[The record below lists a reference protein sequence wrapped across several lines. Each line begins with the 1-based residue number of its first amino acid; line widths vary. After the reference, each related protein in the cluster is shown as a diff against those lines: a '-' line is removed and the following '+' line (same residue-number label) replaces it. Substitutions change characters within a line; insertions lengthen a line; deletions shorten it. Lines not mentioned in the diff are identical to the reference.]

1 MKEFDDVQVIY
12 KPLSQPKIGLGYQ
25 GFNPRTEILPKGWSS
40 EGKRPLTCDILVEH
54 DVGYK
59 VRDGVTLYADVLRP
73 PTGRVPAIVCWSPFG
88 KKFNGSDAL
97 NLMAPYNLGLRDDAL
112 SGLEKFEAPDPAFW
126 VEKGY
131 AIVNVDN
138 RGSFDSG
145 GSCAVLGTQEGEDGH
160 DVIECIAKEPWCT
173 GNIGMAGNSHLAQSQ
188 WFIAAQQPPSL
199 KAIAPWE
206 GCADMYRETFVRG
219 GIYCGDLFDEL
230 ISKYVIHGREIE
242 GIRAMFDKYPLA
254 NDYWNDKRAEIEK
267 IDIPTY
273 ITGTWSNT
281 MHGMGAIRGW
291 LKVKT
296 SNKWLRFHP
305 YQEWYDL
312 WGCPESTQELLQF
325 FDRYLKGLDNNW
337 ESTPRV
343 RMALLKF
350 GQTPSIGG
358 IVEQDF
364 PIPNTEYKK
373 AYLESNEKLA
383 LHKPTNSLTLSYDAT
398 SQADFLKFRYTFD
411 KTTRIMGMPKAVL
424 YMSCQEHDDMD
435 VFVILRKV
443 SSTGEPMLC
452 LNVPWE
458 GLPVKS
464 FHEIPEKLRT
474 EVILY
479 KGPTGIIRASQRAID
494 HDKSMHPNWPFHP
507 HDREER
513 VPPGQIIKLEIGI
526 WATGIEFQA
535 GESIQFEIAGHFRGV
550 SNFGRPEHVKNKG
563 RHIVH
568 IGGGHDSHVLLPFC

>member
-1 MKEFDDVQVIY
+1 MTKFDEEVTYV
-12 KPLSQPKIGLGYQ
+12 PLSPPKVGLGYQ
-25 GFNPRTEILPKGWSS
+25 GFNPRTEILPKGWSNP
-40 EGKRPLTCDILVEH
+40 GKRALTCEILVDH

-59 VRDGVTLYADVLRP
+59 LRDGVTLYADVLRP
-73 PTGRVPAIVCWSPFG
+73 PTGKVPAIVCWSPFG
-88 KKFNGSDAL
+88 KKFNGMDAL
-97 NLMAPYNLGLRDDAL
+97 NLMAPFNLGLPDDAL

-126 VEKGY
+126 VQQGY

-138 RGSFDSG
+138 RGSFDSE

-160 DVIECIAKEPWCT
+160 DFIERIAKEPWCT
-173 GNIGMAGNSHLAQSQ
+173 GSVGLAGNSHLAQSQ
-188 WFIAAQQPPSL
+188 WFIAAQKPPSL

-219 GIYCGDLFDEL
+219 GIYCADLFDEL
-230 ISKYVIHGREIE
+230 ISKYVIHGRDIE
-242 GIRAMFDKYPLA
+242 GIRAMFDKHPLA

-267 IDIPTY
+267 INIPTY

-291 LKVKT
+291 LKVNT
-296 SNKWLRFHP
+296 SEKWLRFHP

-312 WGCPESTQELLQF
+312 WGCPESIQELLKF
-325 FDRYLKGLDNNW
+325 FDRYLKGIQNDW

-343 RMALLKF
+343 RMAVLKF
-350 GQTPSIGG
+350 GQSPSVGG

-373 AYLESNEKLA
+373 AYLGSNERLNFSDS
-383 LHKPTNSLTLSYDAT
+383 PTEGLSLSYDST
-398 SQADFLKFRYTFD
+398 SQTEFLKFTYTFE
-411 KTTRIMGMPKAVL
+411 KATRIMGIPKAVL
-424 YMSCQEHDDMD
+424 YMACEEHDDMD
-435 VFVILRKV
+435 VFVILRKL
-443 SSTGEPMLC
+443 SKEGEPMLC

-458 GLPVKS
+458 GLPVKT
-464 FHEIPEKLRT
+464 FDEIPEKLRT

-479 KGPTGIIRASQRAID
+479 KGPTGIIRSSQRDID
-494 HDKSMHPNWPFHP
+494 HEKSMHPNWPFHP

-513 VPPGQIIKLEIGI
+513 IPPGQVVKLEIGM
-526 WATGIEFQA
+526 WATGIEYEA
-535 GESIQFEIAGHFRGV
+535 GEGIQFEVAGHFRGV
-550 SNFGRPEHVKNKG
+550 SNFGKPEHVKNKG

-568 IGGGHDSHVLLPFC
+568 LGGKYGSHVILPFC

>member
-1 MKEFDDVQVIY
+1 MKEFNDVQVIY
-12 KPLSQPKIGLGYQ
+12 KPLSHPKIGLGYQ
-25 GFNPRTEILPKGWSS
+25 GFKPRTEILPKGWSK

-138 RGSFDSG
+138 RGSFDSE

-296 SNKWLRFHP
+296 SDKWLRFHP

-312 WGCPESTQELLQF
+312 WGCPESIQELLQF

-373 AYLESNEKLA
+373 AYLEPNEQLA
-383 LHKPTNSLTLSYDAT
+383 LHKPTNSLALSYDAT
-398 SQADFLKFRYTFD
+398 SQTDFLKFRYTFD

-464 FHEIPEKLRT
+464 FDEIPEKLRT

-513 VPPGQIIKLEIGI
+513 IPPGQIIKLEIGI

-568 IGGGHDSHVLLPFC
+568 IGGGHDSHVILPFC